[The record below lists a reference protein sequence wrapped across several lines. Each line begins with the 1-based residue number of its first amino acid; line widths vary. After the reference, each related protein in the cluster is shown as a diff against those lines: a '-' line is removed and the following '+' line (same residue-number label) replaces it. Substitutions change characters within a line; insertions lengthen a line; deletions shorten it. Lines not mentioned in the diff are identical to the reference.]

1 MRNTSRRRIRSS
13 VPQTNFWIE
22 TKSMSADY
30 YIPNMS
36 YNPNYPKRI
45 KFADGSTIVTTDVKV
60 DFSQKEGVKRIEYV
74 EILNLSNL
82 TNYLY
87 ASNYYI
93 TGREN
98 VQKMI
103 DTFNL
108 KQHTDYS
115 IYVDNEYNYII
126 SQRVKKDYQI
136 TDFKKDT
143 TNGRIYYVGGQH
155 LSDFTLDENYS
166 QLNIHTNKEHLD
178 FTFKG
183 NTNTKHLDLRYIPA
197 LTWTLTNK
205 ELIQL
210 NYFRLMEVNFHDVK
224 KIDVPVQPNGVFYVS
239 STNLQDVELYPCK
252 TIELSNNAHFENKNK
267 LIPQVENLI
276 VVSSSYKSIQLERP
290 EALISLSVKNGIR
303 KNYGNPHAGTD
314 VLNLEECVNLERLD
328 IADNPTI
335 LAGTADFRNFKKLKN
350 FSTSGTED
358 GSDVEILLPN
368 SVEEV
373 GLQQFSYNGIR
384 ANLSHLELKK
394 LEIAYLAYSKDRI
407 PIGAL
412 SQLSSFVT
420 RFSTWDEEHLL
431 ETLTKIAD
439 NDVHKGFI
447 FIELYHLRQK
457 DENMYGSVERTTEE
471 PIIAKILQQCRRIK
485 QKNWNFHEA
494 SNKIILNNI

>member
-22 TKSMSADY
+22 TKSMSANY

-45 KFADGSTIVTTDVKV
+45 KFADGSTIVTTDVKA
-60 DFSQKEGVKRIEYV
+60 DFSQKEGTKRIEYV

-82 TNYLY
+82 TSYLY
-87 ASNYYI
+87 APNYYMQ
-93 TGREN
+93 GREN

-108 KQHTDYS
+108 EKGKDYS
-115 IYVDNEYNYII
+115 IHRENKDDCII
-126 SQRVKKDYQI
+126 SQRVKQDYQI

-143 TNGRIYYVGGQH
+143 TNGRIYYVDGQH
-155 LSDFTLDENYS
+155 LSNFTLDENYS
-166 QLNIHTNKEHLD
+166 QLNIYTNKEHLD

-183 NTNTKHLDLRYIPA
+183 NTNTKHLALREIPA
-197 LTWTLTNK
+197 LTWNLTNK

-210 NYFRLMEVNFHDVK
+210 NHFRLYKVDFADVK
-224 KIDVPVQPNGVFYVS
+224 KIDVPMHPNGTVS
-239 STNLQDVELYPCK
+239 ISNTNLQDVELYPCK
-252 TIELSNNAHFENKNK
+252 TIELSDNAHFENKNK

-290 EALISLSVKNGIR
+290 EALISLSVRNGIR

-335 LAGTADFRNFKKLKN
+335 LARTTDFRSLKKLKA
-350 FSTSGTED
+350 FSTSGTGD
-358 GSDVEILLPN
+358 GSDVEIQLPN

-384 ANLSHLELKK
+384 VNLSHLELKK

-412 SQLSSFVT
+412 DKLSHFVT
-420 RFSTWDEEHLL
+420 RFSTWDEEGLL
-431 ETLTKIAD
+431 EVLTKIAD
-439 NDVHKGFI
+439 NDVQGGYI

-457 DENMYGSVERTTEE
+457 DENMYGSVERTAEE
-471 PIIAKILQQCRRIK
+471 PTIAKIIEQCKRIK
-485 QKNWNFHEA
+485 NKNWNFHNA

>member
-45 KFADGSTIVTTDVKV
+45 KFADGSTVVTTDVKV
-60 DFSQKEGVKRIEYV
+60 DFSQKEGIKRIEYV
-74 EILNLSNL
+74 EILKLSNL
-82 TNYLY
+82 TSYLY
-87 ASNYYI
+87 APGYYMQ
-93 TGREN
+93 GREN

-108 KQHTDYS
+108 KKGKDYI
-115 IYVDNEYNYII
+115 IYVDNEYNYTI
-126 SQRVKKDYQI
+126 SQRVKQDYQI

-155 LSDFTLDENYS
+155 LSDFTLDENYKKFS
-166 QLNIHTNKEHLD
+166 IHTNKEHLD

-183 NTNTKHLDLRYIPA
+183 NANTQHLDLRYIPA
-197 LTWTLTNK
+197 LTWNLTNK

-210 NYFRLMEVNFHDVK
+210 NYFRLYKVDFADVK
-224 KIDVPVQPNGVFYVS
+224 KIDVPMHPNGTVS
-239 STNLQDVELYPCK
+239 ISNTNLQDVELYPCK
-252 TIELSNNAHFENKNK
+252 GIELGHNPHFENKNK
-267 LIPQVENLI
+267 LIPRVKFLS
-276 VVSSSYKSIQLERP
+276 VSSSSYKSIQLEHP
-290 EALISLSVKNGIR
+290 EDLINLNVRNGLR
-303 KNYGNPHAGTD
+303 NNHGNPLTGTD

-335 LAGTADFRNFKKLKN
+335 LARTTDFRNFKKLKA
-350 FSTSGTED
+350 FTTSGGTTK
-358 GSDVEILLPN
+358 EILLPN
-368 SVEEV
+368 SVQNID
-373 GLQQFSYNGIR
+373 LQEFAYDGIR
-384 ANLSHLELKK
+384 VNLSHLELK
-394 LEIAYLAYSKDRI
+394 ELAITYMSNFKERVQ
-407 PIGAL
+407 IGSL
-412 SQLSSFVT
+412 NKLSSFIT
-420 RFSTWDEEHLL
+420 RFATWDEEYLL

-447 FIELYHLRQK
+447 FIELYHLIQK

-471 PIIAKILQQCRRIK
+471 PIIAKIIEQCRRIK

>member
-82 TNYLY
+82 TSYLY
-87 ASNYYI
+87 APNYYMQ
-93 TGREN
+93 GREN

-108 KQHTDYS
+108 KKGKDYS
-115 IYVDNEYNYII
+115 IYNDNKDSYTI
-126 SQRVKKDYQI
+126 SQRVKQDYQI

-155 LSDFTLDENYS
+155 LSDFTLDENYKKFS
-166 QLNIHTNKEHLD
+166 ININKEPLD

-197 LTWTLTNK
+197 LTWNLTNK
-205 ELIQL
+205 ESIQL
-210 NYFRLMEVNFHDVK
+210 NHFRLYKVDFADVK
-224 KIDVPVQPNGVFYVS
+224 KIDVPMHPNGTVS
-239 STNLQDVELYPCK
+239 ISNTSLQDVELYPCK
-252 TIELSNNAHFENKNK
+252 GIELGHNPHFENKNK
-267 LIPQVENLI
+267 LIPRVKFLS
-276 VVSSSYKSIQLERP
+276 VSSSSYKSIQLEHP
-290 EALISLSVKNGIR
+290 EDLINLNVRNGLR
-303 KNYGNPHAGTD
+303 NNHGNPHAGTD

-335 LAGTADFRNFKKLKN
+335 LARTADFRNFKKLKA

-358 GSDVEILLPN
+358 GSDVEIQLPS

-373 GLQQFSYNGIR
+373 GLQQFSYNGIKV
-384 ANLSHLELKK
+384 NLSHLELKR
-394 LEIAYLAYSKDRI
+394 LEIAYLVYSKDRI
-407 PIGAL
+407 QIGAL
-412 SQLSSFVT
+412 SQLSHFVT
-420 RFSTWDEEHLL
+420 RFATWDEEDLL
-431 ETLTKIAD
+431 EVLTKIAD
-439 NDVHKGFI
+439 NDVQGGYI
-447 FIELYHLRQK
+447 FIELYHLNHIGK
-457 DENMYGSVERTTEE
+457 VERTAEE
-471 PIIAKILQQCRRIK
+471 PIIAKIIEQCKRIK
-485 QKNWNFHEA
+485 NKNWNFHNA

>member
-13 VPQTNFWIE
+13 VPQTNFWVE

-45 KFADGSTIVTTDVKV
+45 KFADGSTIVTTDIKV
-60 DFSQKEGVKRIEYV
+60 DFSQKEGIKRIEYV

-82 TNYLY
+82 TSYLY
-87 ASNYYI
+87 APNYYMQ
-93 TGREN
+93 GREN

-108 KQHTDYS
+108 KKGKDYS
-115 IYVDNEYNYII
+115 IHRENKDDYII
-126 SQRVKKDYQI
+126 SQRVKQDYQI

-143 TNGRIYYVGGQH
+143 TNGRIYHVEEQH
-155 LSDFTLDENYS
+155 LSEFTLDENYS
-166 QLNIHTNKEHLD
+166 QLNIYTNKEHLD
-178 FTFKG
+178 FIFKG
-183 NTNTKHLDLRYIPA
+183 NTNTKRLDLRYIPA
-197 LTWTLTNK
+197 LTWNLTNK

-210 NYFRLMEVNFHDVK
+210 NHFRLYKVDFADVK
-224 KIDVPVQPNGVFYVS
+224 KIDVPMHPNGTVS
-239 STNLQDVELYPCK
+239 ISNTSLQDVELYPCK
-252 TIELSNNAHFENKNK
+252 GIELGHNTHFENKNK
-267 LIPQVENLI
+267 LIPRVKFLS
-276 VVSSSYKSIQLERP
+276 VSSSSYKSIQLEHP
-290 EALISLSVKNGIR
+290 EDLINLNVRNGLR
-303 KNYGNPHAGTD
+303 NNHGNPHAGTD
-314 VLNLEECVNLERLD
+314 VLNLEECVNLERFD

-335 LAGTADFRNFKKLKN
+335 LARTTDFRGFKKLKN
-350 FSTSGTED
+350 FSTSGGTTK
-358 GSDVEILLPN
+358 EILLPN
-368 SVEEV
+368 SVQNINLRE
-373 GLQQFSYNGIR
+373 FAYDGIR
-384 ANLSHLELKK
+384 VNLSHLELKE
-394 LEIAYLAYSKDRI
+394 LAIAYMSNFKERVQ
-407 PIGAL
+407 IGSL
-412 SQLSSFVT
+412 NKLSSFIT